1 MHTQMTKEV
10 TGLHTHRSDKAGEGS
25 YGRREEAPASVKG
38 GSGKV
43 MIKAHYVQ
51 ADGVIRSPSLC
62 HIALSTLESHTVH
75 TPEGAS
81 IRTDASRGQSGP
93 FAASA
98 LPLPW
103 CV

>member
-1 MHTQMTKEV
+1 MR
-10 TGLHTHRSDKAGEGS
+10 GLHTHRSDKAGEEGY
-25 YGRREEAPASVKG
+25 YGRREEAPASVQG
-38 GSGKV
+38 GPGKV

-62 HIALSTLESHTVH
+62 HIALSTLASHTVH
-75 TPEGAS
+75 TPEGAP
-81 IRTDASRGQSGP
+81 IRTDASGGQSGP